1 MKLLEGNFC
10 GLPRSVPAA
19 YILCVAALWSIF
31 VVFTLGLG
39 HEVRIKYEMMYY
51 AGDAALMA
59 APALLLPR
67 RWRMV
72 MLLPVALTALYLMA
86 SQAYFQY
93 WHDTLPLDLVFRSAS
108 WNGFVADA
116 AGSLFGATQWAILL
130 ITAAYGVGLWLTG
143 RKRAGGYCLRGRL
156 LWLAGAAGFYILTF
170 AGWMYQRRNYLQS
183 IGEDPSFAELMS
195 MKFSDGES
203 TNGGKFD
210 QSSLIYS
217 CFEISKIGGGVD
229 FLELDDE
236 EDLFIERTIGEGST
250 MSGIVSKNEQKNLIF
265 IIVESLNADMIRIN
279 YGGRSVTPVIDSLLA
294 DSTTF
299 AALNVRVQVGAGGS
313 SDGQMIYNTGLLP
326 VFGNSTAMTYGGNRT
341 FPSLA
346 KSLPVAD
353 AQEFIVEGGEVWN
366 HFVTSAA
373 YGYSSL
379 NDSHSIA
386 ALGIDVTETGQ
397 DRAVFEMALRLMP
410 GMRQPFLAE
419 IVTLSMHYPFIDE
432 GAPRRSWIDSLPDI
446 PTLERNFLQTLNYFD
461 GELGRFLEGLKAEGL
476 YDNSLIV
483 LASDHD
489 QAYKNNSRNAAERH
503 PIAFIALNSGVGR
516 RIERPVYQMDVYPTI
531 LDLMG
536 WRGDGYR
543 GMGCSLVGEDY
554 CMTDSMAAER
564 RRASDLII
572 RSDYFKEK

>member
-10 GLPRSVPAA
+10 GVPRSVLAG
-19 YILCVAALWSIF
+19 YGLCVLALWSIF

-116 AGSLFGATQWAILL
+116 AGTLFGATQWAIML

-156 LWLAGAAGFYILTF
+156 LWLAGAVAFFLLISCAGIFQ
-170 AGWMYQRRNYLQS
+170 MRNYMRS
-183 IGEDPSFAELMS
+183 IGENPAVAEVMRVKLEIS
-195 MKFSDGES
+195 GSIKADNFVKSPLLY
-203 TNGGKFD
+203 F
-210 QSSLIYS
+210 
-217 CFEISKIGGGVD
+217 CFEISDIGSVD
-229 FLELDDE
+229 IVELTEDE
-236 EDLFIERTIGEGST
+236 TLFIERTIGESST
-250 MSGIVSKNEQKNLIF
+250 SGLISGNEGKNLIF
-265 IIVESLNADMIRIN
+265 IIVESLNADVIGAR
-279 YGGRSVTPVIDSLLA
+279 YGGWSVTPVLDSLLA
-294 DSTTF
+294 DSMTF
-299 AALNVRVQVGAGGS
+299 AALNVRTQVGVGGS

-326 VFGNSTAMTYGGNRT
+326 VYRDVAAMTFGGNRT

-346 KSLPVAD
+346 GSLPAAD
-353 AQEFIVEGGEVWN
+353 ACECVAEGGSCWN
-366 HFVTSAA
+366 HYATSVA
-373 YGYSSL
+373 YGYSAL
-379 NDSHSIA
+379 NDADSIA
-386 ALGIDVTETGQ
+386 ALGIDAEQVGL

-410 GMRQPFLAE
+410 SMRQPFLAE
-419 IVTLSMHYPFIDE
+419 IVTLSMHYPYIDE
-432 GAPRRSWIDSLPDI
+432 GAPRRRWIDSLPDI
-446 PTLERNFLQTLNYFD
+446 ATLERNYLQTLNYFD
-461 GELGRFLEGLKAEGL
+461 GELGHFLERLKGEGL
-476 YDNSLIV
+476 YDNSVIV

-489 QAYKNNSRNAAERH
+489 QAYKTNSRNAAERH

-516 RIERPVYQMDVYPTI
+516 RIEHQAYQMDVYPTI
-531 LDLMG
+531 LDMMG

-543 GMGCSLVGEDY
+543 GMGRSLLAGDY

-572 RSDYFKEK
+572 RSDYFKGK

>member
-130 ITAAYGVGLWLTG
+130 ITAAYGVLLWLTG
-143 RKRAGGYCLRGRL
+143 RIGTDSPYCLRGRL
-156 LWLAGAAGFYILTF
+156 LCLAGAAGFFVLVFTAGLYQIFRYYRSVGDDCTLEIAINHKTGGFF
-170 AGWMYQRRNYLQS
+170 ADRYSVFRFCPVYFFCKEVSDVGKSMNIRLSEADREFIRS
-183 IGEDPSFAELMS
+183 VMAE
-195 MKFSDGES
+195 GGQ
-203 TNGGKFD
+203 NGT
-210 QSSLIYS
+210 
-217 CFEISKIGGGVD
+217 VD
-229 FLELDDE
+229 FN
-236 EDLFIERTIGEGST
+236 EG
-250 MSGIVSKNEQKNLIF
+250 KNLIF
-265 IIVESLNADMIRIN
+265 VIVESLNADIIGAR

-299 AALNVRVQVGAGGS
+299 AALNVSCQVSTGGS

-326 VFGNSTAMTYGGNRT
+326 VFGNSTAMTYGGNHT

-410 GMRQPFLAE
+410 SMRQPFLAE

-446 PTLERNFLQTLNYFD
+446 PTLERNYLQTLNYFD

-543 GMGCSLVGEDY
+543 GMGCSLVAEDY

-572 RSDYFKEK
+572 RSDYFKGK